1 MLAFNEI
8 WKYLSDVMMNEVDG
22 DGVGIDIDFDSIERG
37 DQWYSETGEFF
48 KINMFGSKYEL
59 GYVHIIEDNE
69 NWAQAESHQSHW
81 CTKDGLSV
89 SYTELY
95 EKVNNF
101 KKLNREYKLNKVLD

>member
-22 DGVGIDIDFDSIERG
+22 NGVGIDIDFDSFEWG
-37 DQWYSETGEFF
+37 DQWYNETGEFF
-48 KINMFGSKYEL
+48 KINMMGSKYEL

-69 NWAQAESHQSHW
+69 NWGQAESHQSQW
-81 CTKDGLSV
+81 CTKDGISMNY
-89 SYTELY
+89 SELY
-95 EKVNNF
+95 EKVKNF